1 MNKSKKSSKSSSKK
15 RPKTLV
21 PEPVPK
27 HAQRRRELPVYAC
40 RSVLLQTLTQHKTMI
55 VKGETGSGKTTQI
68 PQYLYE
74 DRWTKHGSMIAVTQP
89 RRVAAMSVAERVAEE
104 VGSTVGKRVGFRVR
118 FENKTTPD
126 TRIKFM
132 TDGMLL
138 RESMVDPMLLKYS
151 VIILDEAHERTLHTD
166 ILFAVVKQIQAIR
179 NNTSNTH
186 KSLFLVIMSATL
198 DTNMFSKYFN
208 NAPVIDVPGRT
219 YPIDMFYT
227 KTSVEDYVAAT
238 LTCIL
243 QVHLDAETRKG
254 DILVFLTGQE
264 EIEDM
269 ARLLRERRRRL
280 PDTIDQGGN
289 VLDIVACPIYAAMPT
304 DQQMLA
310 FAPAQEGFRKIVLA
324 TNIAETSITIDG
336 IRYVIDPGMVK
347 QRMYVQATGMESLQ
361 VVPISKAQAW
371 QRAGR
376 AGRQAPGQCYRLYTE
391 LSFIKLAQSTIP
403 EIQRCSLATVILQL
417 KVLGVSNVL
426 EFDFLQPPDPRSLK
440 RSLQRLKMLGA
451 LKKRSNETQF
461 RNWYR
466 FVLPRT

>member
-238 LTCIL
+238 LTSIL

-289 VLDIVACPIYAAMPT
+289 ILDIVACPIYAAMPT

-324 TNIAETSITIDG
+324 TNVRKKAFFLWFFGLFVFFFCFVFLIFKMRADDEI
-336 IRYVIDPGMVK
+336 
-347 QRMYVQATGMESLQ
+347 VQLLSHNYFSL
-361 VVPISKAQAW
+361 
-371 QRAGR
+371 
-376 AGRQAPGQCYRLYTE
+376 
-391 LSFIKLAQSTIP
+391 
-403 EIQRCSLATVILQL
+403 
-417 KVLGVSNVL
+417 
-426 EFDFLQPPDPRSLK
+426 
-440 RSLQRLKMLGA
+440 
-451 LKKRSNETQF
+451 
-461 RNWYR
+461 
-466 FVLPRT
+466 